1 MPVAMLL
8 RVEQNWEGVCQD
20 GFKTRGARASQ
31 KEGGGNL
38 SFPPCHLKVKKNL
51 KSAVTI
57 NFSKIS
63 LQP

>member
-31 KEGGGNL
+31 KEGGE
-38 SFPPCHLKVKKNL
+38 
-51 KSAVTI
+51 I
-57 NFSKIS
+57 
-63 LQP
+63 